1 MFVCLCLELLSSQDE
16 LIYHVLAQPQSKDAI
31 CLFLLEFTVMST
43 LVLNDCPNV
52 KYHFVSSIISKLHVS
67 LTVCS
72 FVAIQTH

>member
-1 MFVCLCLELLSSQDE
+1 MYIASPVH
-16 LIYHVLAQPQSKDAI
+16 YM
-31 CLFLLEFTVMST
+31 FTVLHYYST
-43 LVLNDCPNV
+43 VLNDCPNV